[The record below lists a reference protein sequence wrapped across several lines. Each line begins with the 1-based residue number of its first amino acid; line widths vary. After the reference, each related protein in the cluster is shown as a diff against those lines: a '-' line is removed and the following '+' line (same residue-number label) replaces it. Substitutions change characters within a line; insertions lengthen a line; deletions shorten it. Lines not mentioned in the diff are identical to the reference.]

1 MIAAA
6 NHHPNAPDGRLDR
19 AAELLAT
26 AVLRLALRREKE
38 LASPRPLEAACALAT
53 ESNANQANKESA

>member
-1 MIAAA
+1 MISARDPVSIAAA
-6 NHHPNAPDGRLDR
+6 ERLGR
-19 AAELLAT
+19 AAELLAK
-26 AVLRLALRREKE
+26 AILRLALRREKE